1 MIANKIKILREN
13 KGLSQKALADK
24 LGITRSS
31 VNAWEQGISV
41 PSTQYILELA
51 NLFEVSTD
59 YLLNFKN
66 DNAINIDGLN
76 DKEVKII
83 LDNEKDFLRKALSRA
98 RKKLEK
104 EELFY
109 YLGKKYDIIKVPFDN
124 IEIDDGKIYVKDDK
138 MLLNWLKKE
147 IKRIF
152 TERLMYNYDLFD
164 EDIPFPKLKIRSMKT
179 RWGVCNRRDN
189 SVTLNSKLIEYS
201 LHEIDYVIIHEL
213 SHFVHFDHS
222 REFWETVRL
231 HMPDYKKAVAILK
244 E

>member
-1 MIANKIKILREN
+1 MEVMFNYKLDGQTYNVLVVKKNNKNTYIKIKDDLTIYVTTN
-13 KGLSQKALADK
+13 
-24 LGITRSS
+24 
-31 VNAWEQGISV
+31 
-41 PSTQYILELA
+41 
-51 NLFEVSTD
+51 
-59 YLLNFKN
+59 YLTSKR
-66 DNAINIDGLN
+66 
-76 DKEVKII
+76 EVKTI

-109 YLGKKYDIIKVPFDN
+109 YLGEKYDIILVPFEN
-124 IEIDDGKIYVKDDK
+124 TEASNGKIYVKDEK
-138 MLLNWLKKE
+138 TLEKWLKKE
-147 IKRIF
+147 TKRIF
-152 TERLMYNYDLFD
+152 LERLEYNYNLFD

-179 RWGVCNRRDN
+179 RWGVCNKRDN
-189 SVTLNSKLIEYS
+189 SVTLNSKLIKYS

-222 REFWETVRL
+222 KEFWETVRM

>member
-1 MIANKIKILREN
+1 MEVMFNYKLDGQTYDVLVVKKNNKNTYIKIKDDLTIYVTTN
-13 KGLSQKALADK
+13 
-24 LGITRSS
+24 
-31 VNAWEQGISV
+31 
-41 PSTQYILELA
+41 
-51 NLFEVSTD
+51 
-59 YLLNFKN
+59 YLTSKR
-66 DNAINIDGLN
+66 
-76 DKEVKII
+76 EVKTI

-109 YLGKKYDIIKVPFDN
+109 YLGEKYDIILVPFEN
-124 IEIDDGKIYVKDDK
+124 TEASNGKIYVKDEK
-138 MLLNWLKKE
+138 TLEKWLKKE
-147 IKRIF
+147 TKRIF
-152 TERLMYNYDLFD
+152 LERLEYNYNLFD

-179 RWGVCNRRDN
+179 RWGVCNKRDN
-189 SVTLNSKLIEYS
+189 SVTLNSKLIKYS

-222 REFWETVRL
+222 KEFWETVRM

>member
-1 MIANKIKILREN
+1 MFNYKLDGQTYNVLVVKKNNKNTYIKIKDDLTIYVTTN
-13 KGLSQKALADK
+13 
-24 LGITRSS
+24 
-31 VNAWEQGISV
+31 
-41 PSTQYILELA
+41 
-51 NLFEVSTD
+51 
-59 YLLNFKN
+59 YLTSKR
-66 DNAINIDGLN
+66 
-76 DKEVKII
+76 EVKTI

-109 YLGKKYDIIKVPFDN
+109 YLGEKYDIILVPFEN
-124 IEIDDGKIYVKDDK
+124 TEASNGKIYVKDEK
-138 MLLNWLKKE
+138 TLEKWLKKE
-147 IKRIF
+147 TKRIF
-152 TERLMYNYDLFD
+152 LERLEYNYNLFD

-179 RWGVCNRRDN
+179 RWGVCNKRDN
-189 SVTLNSKLIEYS
+189 SVTLNSKLIKYS

-222 REFWETVRL
+222 KEFWETVRM